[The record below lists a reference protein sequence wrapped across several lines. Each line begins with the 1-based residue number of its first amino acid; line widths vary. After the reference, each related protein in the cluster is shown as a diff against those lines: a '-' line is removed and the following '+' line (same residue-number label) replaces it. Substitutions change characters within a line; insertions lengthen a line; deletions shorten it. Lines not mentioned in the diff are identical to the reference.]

1 MLAYRTCF
9 LFFTVSRHDVA
20 SRCAV
25 SFSRYSVVATLQD
38 TPDHLSSA
46 LMATSSEDD
55 PDVPPKQPPIALQQR
70 PVPAESKPQS
80 NALCAFCVSR
90 LPGKSYAE
98 LDLQSISQIMGLVQ
112 SHNDS
117 FMVEYTRKEHESAD
131 CVRLEGAGTSPGQ
144 TQTTMLPGQIAT

>member
-1 MLAYRTCF
+1 M
-9 LFFTVSRHDVA
+9 
-20 SRCAV
+20 
-25 SFSRYSVVATLQD
+25 ATLQD

-46 LMATSSEDD
+46 LMATSSEAESEVD
-55 PDVPPKQPPIALQQR
+55 PDVPFNHGDELGNYYLRTMPVPPWPAPPPKQPPIALQQR

-80 NALCAFCVSR
+80 NALWAFCVSR
-90 LPGKSYAE
+90 LPGKSYVE

-112 SHNDS
+112 SHDDS